1 LYENVDK
8 KEYNNF
14 KSDYCILIRRE
25 LFMLRTFV
33 AKKHLT
39 LYFFSI
45 AITWL
50 EAIITPALIQSIV
63 ASFTNQELELLWK
76 VLILGILG
84 NLILLLGLAGK
95 RYYYARLITDFRYG
109 IKSAIFKRFLSG
121 YDIDEKDI
129 LSDLENDVNQLEKS
143 YIEPTVIIISS
154 LGFTT
159 VSILYALWT
168 NFYLG
173 LIFILF
179 YSVPVL
185 CSAIGSKRLDSL
197 SEKRSTINQSYLS
210 SLTNFIGGSQQI
222 RHYQGQDFFFARYQ
236 NQLQTSLDA
245 EIRYE
250 KQRTLNSLFINSIDA
265 FCSVAPIVIGG
276 FMTYYGYLNAASFV
290 AIYLVSHNIG
300 YQFQELAY
308 FTNTRKATQYL
319 CEKYQVLFTNSSPIS
334 TSTFQNIYPVQLE
347 NISLEKEGQVL
358 LSPLSMHIKKGEKIA
373 IIGESG
379 SGKTTL
385 LNIIHGELAATSGRI
400 AFAGQSLSRQEI
412 TSVSSYILQD
422 SHYFDTLS
430 LEDNILLGMTKKQ
443 ERLNHILKTT
453 GLEHLKN
460 RTLSNDSLSGGEKQ
474 RLEIARALYRDSQLI
489 LADEIKANLD
499 LENSKKISD
508 LLFSLPQTVI
518 EVIHHYTDEDLKRY
532 DQVIHLSK
540 EK

>member
-1 LYENVDK
+1 
-8 KEYNNF
+8 
-14 KSDYCILIRRE
+14 
-25 LFMLRTFV
+25 MLRRFV
-33 AKKHLT
+33 TKKHLA

-50 EAIITPALIQSIV
+50 EAIITPALVQNIV
-63 ASFTNQELELLWK
+63 ASFTNQELGLLWK

-95 RYYYARLITDFRYG
+95 RYYYARLITDFKYG
-109 IKSAIFKRFLSG
+109 IKSAIFKRFLNS
-121 YDIDEKDI
+121 YEIDEKDI
-129 LSDLENDVNQLEKS
+129 LSDLENDVKQLEES

-179 YSVPVL
+179 YSFPVL

-197 SEKRSTINQSYLS
+197 SEKRSTVNHSYLA

-222 RHYQGQDFFFARYQ
+222 RHYQGQNFFFSRYQ
-236 NQLQTSLDA
+236 KQLQTSLDA
-245 EIRYE
+245 EINYE
-250 KQRTLNSLFINSIDA
+250 KQRTLNSLLINSIDA
-265 FCSVAPIVIGG
+265 FCSVTPIVIGG
-276 FMTYYGYLNAASFV
+276 FMTYYNYLDAASFV

-308 FTNTRKATQYL
+308 FTNTRKATRSL
-319 CEKYQVLFTNSSPIS
+319 LNKYQKLLGQSESISPRSIE
-334 TSTFQNIYPVQLE
+334 NIFPIQLDT
-347 NISLEKEGQVL
+347 ISLEKEGNIL
-358 LSPLSMHIKKGEKIA
+358 LSPISIHIKQGEKIA

-385 LNIIHGELAATSGRI
+385 LNIIHGEEIPTSGQI
-400 AFAGQSLSRQEI
+400 SFAGQNLSRQEI
-412 TSVSSYILQD
+412 ISLSSYILQD

-430 LEDNILLGMTKKQ
+430 LDDNILLGLDKKE
-443 ERLNHILKTT
+443 ERLTYILKKT

-474 RLEIARALYRDSQLI
+474 RLEIARSLYHDSQLI

-499 LENSKKISD
+499 LENSRKISD

-518 EVIHHYTDEDLKRY
+518 EVIHHYTEEDLKHY
-532 DQVIHLSK
+532 DQVVHLSK

>member
-1 LYENVDK
+1 
-8 KEYNNF
+8 
-14 KSDYCILIRRE
+14 
-25 LFMLRTFV
+25 MLKNYFS
-33 AKKHLT
+33 KKHLV

-50 EAIITPALIQSIV
+50 EAIITPALVQNIV
-63 ASFTNQELELLWK
+63 ASFTNQALGLLWK

-95 RYYYARLITDFRYG
+95 RYYYSRLITDFKYG
-109 IKSAIFKRFLSG
+109 IKSAIFNRFLNS
-121 YDIDEKDI
+121 YEIDEKDI
-129 LSDLENDVNQLEKS
+129 LSDLENDVKQLEES

-179 YSVPVL
+179 YSFPVL

-197 SEKRSTINQSYLS
+197 SEKRSTVNQSYLA

-222 RHYQGQDFFFARYQ
+222 RHYQGQDFFFTRYQ
-236 NQLQTSLDA
+236 KQLQTSLDA
-245 EIRYE
+245 EINYE
-250 KQRTLNSLFINSIDA
+250 KQRALNSLFINSIDA
-265 FCSVAPIVIGG
+265 FCSVTPIVIGG
-276 FMTYYGYLNAASFV
+276 FMTYYNYLDAASFV

-308 FTNTRKATQYL
+308 FTNTRKATRTL
-319 CEKYQVLFTNSSPIS
+319 LNKYQKLLNQSDFISPRSIE
-334 TSTFQNIYPVQLE
+334 NIFPLQLDT
-347 NISLEKEGQVL
+347 ISLEKDGNSL
-358 LSPLSMHIKKGEKIA
+358 LSPISMHIKQGEKIA

-385 LNIIHGELAATSGRI
+385 LNIIHGEEMPTSGQI
-400 AFAGQSLSRQEI
+400 SFAGQNLSRQEI
-412 TSVSSYILQD
+412 TSLSSYILQD

-430 LEDNILLGMTKKQ
+430 LEDNILLGLDKKQ
-443 ERLNHILKTT
+443 ETLNHILKKT

-474 RLEIARALYRDSQLI
+474 RLEIARALYHDSKLI

-499 LENSKKISD
+499 LENSRKISD

-518 EVIHHYTDEDLKRY
+518 EVIHHYTEEDLKHY

>member
-1 LYENVDK
+1 
-8 KEYNNF
+8 
-14 KSDYCILIRRE
+14 
-25 LFMLRTFV
+25 MLRTFV

-319 CEKYQVLFTNSSPIS
+319 CEKYQVLFTNSIPIS

-347 NISLEKEGQVL
+347 NISRKRGTGPFIP
-358 LSPLSMHIKKGEKIA
+358 SFHA
-373 IIGESG
+373 
-379 SGKTTL
+379 
-385 LNIIHGELAATSGRI
+385 H
-400 AFAGQSLSRQEI
+400 
-412 TSVSSYILQD
+412 
-422 SHYFDTLS
+422 
-430 LEDNILLGMTKKQ
+430 Q
-443 ERLNHILKTT
+443 ERRKDCH
-453 GLEHLKN
+453 
-460 RTLSNDSLSGGEKQ
+460 
-474 RLEIARALYRDSQLI
+474 YR
-489 LADEIKANLD
+489 
-499 LENSKKISD
+499 
-508 LLFSLPQTVI
+508 
-518 EVIHHYTDEDLKRY
+518 
-532 DQVIHLSK
+532 
-540 EK
+540 

>member
-430 LEDNILLGMTKKQ
+430 LEDNILLGMPKKR

-460 RTLSNDSLSGGEKQ
+460 RTLSNESLSGGEKQ
-474 RLEIARALYRDSQLI
+474 RLEIARALYHDSQLI

>member
-1 LYENVDK
+1 
-8 KEYNNF
+8 
-14 KSDYCILIRRE
+14 
-25 LFMLRTFV
+25 MLRTYV
-33 AKKHLT
+33 TKKHLT

-95 RYYYARLITDFRYG
+95 RYYYARLITDFKYG
-109 IKSAIFKRFLSG
+109 IKSAIFKRFLSS
-121 YDIDEKDI
+121 YDIAEKDI
-129 LSDLENDVNQLEKS
+129 LSDLENDVSQLEKS

-179 YSVPVL
+179 YSFPVL

-197 SEKRSTINQSYLS
+197 SEKRSTINQNYLS

-474 RLEIARALYRDSQLI
+474 RLEIARALYHDSQLI